1 MAVALMSEQPVVR
14 NSIVLQSRPSPALN
28 PQYSPLLG
36 ATATARRASIDVS
49 ELRHSPLLTA
59 AAPPPVPEVF
69 TRARTESH
77 LVQDSRRHPA
87 QMQAFSPQ
95 PRSVVTAAPQGRL
108 VAVTRSP
115 ATSVVATTRTSPILG
130 PAAPRVVA
138 SPLVRPTLAA
148 SAAKNGMAASGP
160 RDDVDLPESA
170 LTGST
175 GGSSRGSN
183 HGGPNNASAP
193 SAALVAAVQLAAAAS
208 ATPHEDGALRQGA
221 KPQPQPYQQQTPQQR
236 PVLSPHITQPTP
248 LLQDVPMV
256 PTVTRRQ
263 RWASMTEEEI
273 TGPRRTSMDL
283 TAFPSP
289 GMSPVV
295 GWSSGGASSSARPE
309 VYANDHGARRRWAS
323 ISDDEAASPMLWPMR
338 SPMLRV
344 QRSGR
349 RSLSSTPMMGPSVQ
363 QGGGLAKVSEHEVQQ
378 PGATPNFML
387 PPTLQTQTQTQ
398 VPLQSQ
404 NGSGSRYA
412 AMGDAYSVPWQSS
425 GWDASCSGGMYGGYA
440 PMQGQTWGQQPQQGW
455 FIRQGDQS
463 QSGLTQGTWS
473 TVAGQAPVFAMP
485 QQLEQVGYPSAV
497 PAGMSVNYGWAP
509 VSMYEQQP
517 EQQLIG
523 SMEEQHQSEMQLQSQ
538 PQCGAIRTLNSW
550 TVVWVGERA
559 FRAQA
564 TAKEQI
570 ESLGFLVKVYRS
582 HDRCS
587 RALDK
592 KGNISS
598 NTLFLVSEA
607 DSRPMLEYLQRRKA
621 SGLRILVDA
630 EGATQAWLLSE
641 NLPELE
647 DDCITTVCC
656 SWDEVLAALAEL
668 SNEALCRG
676 GGSLAAQ
683 AVPGTDVQPQGG
695 FSVED
700 ASHAGENP
708 WTLVWISDQA
718 FKPTAVSMKA
728 QLEGLGCQVKG
739 YKTHKN
745 AARALDKKRAL
756 VRTVVLVSG
765 MEAAP
770 FLAYLASRPEISS
783 VPVVVVEA
791 SSRSVPIREGPTI
804 QITENFEGACAAVWA
819 IANDPGFA

>member
-1 MAVALMSEQPVVR
+1 MAVALMSEHPVR
-14 NSIVLQSRPSPALN
+14 RSSMVLQSRPSPTLS

-36 ATATARRASIDVS
+36 ATARRPSVDAT
-49 ELRHSPLLTA
+49 EL
-59 AAPPPVPEVF
+59 
-69 TRARTESH
+69 
-77 LVQDSRRHPA
+77 RHPA
-87 QMQAFSPQ
+87 QMQTRSPQ
-95 PRSVVTAAPQGRL
+95 LRSVVTAAPPQRL
-108 VAVTRSP
+108 IAVTRSP
-115 ATSVVATTRTSPILG
+115 ATSVVTTARASPTLG
-130 PAAPRVVA
+130 PAPPRVVA

-148 SAAKNGMAASGP
+148 SAAQNGAAMCGL

-170 LTGST
+170 VTGST
-175 GGSSRGSN
+175 GGSSRGSTQ
-183 HGGPNNASAP
+183 GPNNGSAP

-208 ATPHEDGALRQGA
+208 ATPHEGSM
-221 KPQPQPYQQQTPQQR
+221 PQPQPHQLQQQQR
-236 PVLSPHITQPTP
+236 QILSPHMPQPSP

-256 PTVTRRQ
+256 STVGLRRQ

-273 TGPRRTSMDL
+273 TGSRRTSMDL

-289 GMSPVV
+289 GMSPVI
-295 GWSSGGASSSARPE
+295 GWSSGGASSSARPAE

-338 SPMLRV
+338 
-344 QRSGR
+344 RSGR

-363 QGGGLAKVSEHEVQQ
+363 PGGGLAKVSEHEVQQ

-387 PPTLQTQTQTQ
+387 PPTLQTQPQ
-398 VPLQSQ
+398 VQSHT
-404 NGSGSRYA
+404 GSRHAMPETYA
-412 AMGDAYSVPWQSS
+412 VSWQCS
-425 GWDASCSGGMYGGYA
+425 GWDASCGAGMLGGYGA
-440 PMQGQTWGQQPQQGW
+440 MQGQTWGQQPQQGW
-455 FIRQGDQS
+455 FMRQPE
-463 QSGLTQGTWS
+463 QSGLAQATWS
-473 TVAGQAPVFAMP
+473 PMANQAPVFQMP

-497 PAGMSVNYGWAP
+497 PPGMSANFGWAP
-509 VSMYEQQP
+509 VSMYAEQP
-517 EQQLIG
+517 EQQLHG
-523 SMEEQHQSEMQLQSQ
+523 AMAEQHQSEMQMQSQ
-538 PQCGAIRTLNSW
+538 SQCTSRMLNSW

-607 DSRPMLEYLQRRKA
+607 DSRPMLEYLQRRRA
-621 SGLRILVDA
+621 SGLHILVDA
-630 EGATQAWLLSE
+630 EGATQAWLLGE

-647 DDCITTVCC
+647 DDCVTTVCC

-668 SNEALCRG
+668 SNQALCLG
-676 GGSLAAQ
+676 AGALADPTLQPGLAVQ
-683 AVPGTDVQPQGG
+683 AVSGTDAQPQGG
-695 FSVED
+695 FSLDD

-765 MEAAP
+765 TEAAP

-783 VPVVVVEA
+783 TPVVVEA
-791 SSRSVPIREGPTI
+791 TSRSVPIREGPTI
-804 QITENFEGACAAVWA
+804 QITESFDGACAAVWA
-819 IANDPGFA
+819 VANDPGFA